1 MPSFDSIVEAPGLAD
16 FQVFKFYPPKPP
28 TYPHIKLREISPSKS
43 HLVHTIEK
51 MGSKFSIKFEVM
63 VTSFDNGEDWGSIL
77 RFTTTDNNKN
87 NIGDRIF
94 AMFTRKTGSFRYN
107 MEPNRVLEPTIDQDA
122 STNRWYK
129 VEVMQYSS
137 GNNEWTFQLDVDGTS
152 LFKKNYNSDK
162 PIYRNVDVYI
172 GDKFHEPA
180 LVKIKNFEYTEVDE
194 SPVEDL
200 PQIMMT
206 IASNQEFAFMTDYCS
221 LTTWIYEPTESK
233 FIPAIVPNRND
244 IQSELVGLEVERLA
258 DKTVFVIAEKSRL
271 QVFRFVPFQGLY
283 LIDSVDATNIKDFAV
298 FKKDHIRD
306 SLNIFVVE
314 ENNQSKMYRLMTKDY
329 VPKFNMTYGRLNYN

>member
-1 MPSFDSIVEAPGLAD
+1 MKLLWISLLDRESDKSENLQQWDSSNNAWAATPDSDILVYKQTAAEPMPSFDSIVEAPGLAD

-63 VTSFDNGEDWGSIL
+63 VTSFDNGADWGSIL

-94 AMFTRKTGSFRYN
+94 AMFTRKTGIFRYN
-107 MEPNRVLEPTIDQDA
+107 MEPNGVLEPTIDQTGI

-137 GNNEWTFQLDVDGTS
+137 GNNKWTFQLDVDGRTI
-152 LFKKNYNSDK
+152 FK
-162 PIYRNVDVYI
+162 
-172 GDKFHEPA
+172 
-180 LVKIKNFEYTEVDE
+180 KNFEYTEVDE

-206 IASNQEFAFMTDYCS
+206 IASNQEFAFMT
-221 LTTWIYEPTESK
+221 
-233 FIPAIVPNRND
+233 
-244 IQSELVGLEVERLA
+244 
-258 DKTVFVIAEKSRL
+258 
-271 QVFRFVPFQGLY
+271 
-283 LIDSVDATNIKDFAV
+283 
-298 FKKDHIRD
+298 
-306 SLNIFVVE
+306 
-314 ENNQSKMYRLMTKDY
+314 
-329 VPKFNMTYGRLNYN
+329 